1 VLCVAHKKF
10 PTSCVFSL
18 AHECAKSGSSIKKVS
33 TNYFLTSLLLQF
45 SIPLDLFPISQ
56 ELFMIEPRSSRLRPL
71 STSDGIHRNLPTGKS
86 FSGSSLSTIQP
97 EKLVF
102 SIVTDTVSVSDHT
115 TLASIKQQS
124 PLVIEAG
131 KILVVAIW
139 FWCLIGA
146 NFCFDSLSTIVRYC
160 IQDI

>member
-1 VLCVAHKKF
+1 
-10 PTSCVFSL
+10 
-18 AHECAKSGSSIKKVS
+18 
-33 TNYFLTSLLLQF
+33 
-45 SIPLDLFPISQ
+45 
-56 ELFMIEPRSSRLRPL
+56 MIEPRSSRLRPL
-71 STSDGIHRNLPTGKS
+71 STSDSIHRNLPTGKS

-102 SIVTDTVSVSDHT
+102 SIVTDSVSVSDHA
-115 TLASIKQQS
+115 TLVSIPQSGGYANEQQS

-146 NFCFDSLSTIVRYC
+146 NFCFDSLSTVVRYC

>member
-1 VLCVAHKKF
+1 
-10 PTSCVFSL
+10 
-18 AHECAKSGSSIKKVS
+18 
-33 TNYFLTSLLLQF
+33 
-45 SIPLDLFPISQ
+45 
-56 ELFMIEPRSSRLRPL
+56 MIEPRSSRLRPL
-71 STSDGIHRNLPTGKS
+71 STSDSIHRNLPTGKS

-102 SIVTDTVSVSDHT
+102 SIVPDSVSVSDHT
-115 TLASIKQQS
+115 TLVSISQSGGYANEQQS

-146 NFCFDSLSTIVRYC
+146 NFCFDSLSTVVRYC

>member
-1 VLCVAHKKF
+1 
-10 PTSCVFSL
+10 
-18 AHECAKSGSSIKKVS
+18 
-33 TNYFLTSLLLQF
+33 
-45 SIPLDLFPISQ
+45 
-56 ELFMIEPRSSRLRPL
+56 MIEPRSSRLRPL
-71 STSDGIHRNLPTGKS
+71 STSDSIHRNLPTGKS
-86 FSGSSLSTIQP
+86 FSGSTLSTIQS

-102 SIVTDTVSVSDHT
+102 SIVTNSVSVSEHT
-115 TLASIKQQS
+115 IVASISQSGGYRIWRKPAVGTSKRSATANDRQS
-124 PLVIEAG
+124 PLVVEAG